1 MLKYILTV
9 SIVLFNVASVFGSGD
24 QVNILS
30 KDTFDCK
37 TLTENDRLPENWKW
51 MDVREQ
57 LKEEGCL
64 ERILSAGYL
73 STGDSLRQL
82 LDVAETY
89 TGEDLQKICAQAEG
103 TGLWNYAKPGHLR
116 VLKECGVDVHYYP
129 LVVIADIFEKAGYT
143 FEGTNIDPTIVD
155 WEMIRLDSDT
165 APKLKQR
172 LWLALIA
179 IIDRCDTYRGYTGT
193 HEGLD
198 AFLVYIR
205 KGHGIVLDPS
215 APLTEPEIQIISLL
229 PAALEYIGNNGGFLN
244 LYKIKMLY
252 VPLKEKVASNPTLS
266 LHLRSRFFLNPAT
279 NPALKSELARG
290 EFELPPINDTQM
302 TEEIFAYGD
311 NLDRITDPVDRRL
324 ARAAREKIH
333 QLLFHPKMSPA
344 VALEQEQD

>member
-1 MLKYILTV
+1 M
-9 SIVLFNVASVFGSGD
+9 
-24 QVNILS
+24 
-30 KDTFDCK
+30 
-37 TLTENDRLPENWKW
+37 
-51 MDVREQ
+51 
-57 LKEEGCL
+57 
-64 ERILSAGYL
+64 
-73 STGDSLRQL
+73 
-82 LDVAETY
+82 
-89 TGEDLQKICAQAEG
+89 
-103 TGLWNYAKPGHLR
+103 
-116 VLKECGVDVHYYP
+116 LKECGVDVHNYP

-143 FEGTNIDPTIVD
+143 FEGTDIDPAIVD

-179 IIDRCDTYRGYTGT
+179 IIDRCDTYRGYTET
-193 HEGLD
+193 EGLD

-229 PAALEYIGNNGGFLN
+229 PAALEYIVNNGGFLDPN
-244 LYKIKMLY
+244 KFKRLY

-266 LHLRSRFFLNPAT
+266 LHLRSRFFLNPAA
-279 NPALKSELARG
+279 NPELQSALSRER
-290 EFELPPINDTQM
+290 FELPPINDTQM

-344 VALEQEQD
+344 VALEQEQEQQEQQEQQEHD